1 VSRMAPVMIKRQ
13 LDEELGG
20 LESGLQSTRSGE
32 KPIDISAA
40 HFDRT
45 MSSANPGRYGQ
56 QSDSLLTFDHLP
68 EMFRVARVTSNSC
81 SNIGS
86 IWRTPCL
93 ARGFSSPA
101 VGRTK
106 KLMPTIVANTSPR
119 QLSSDASP
127 PSPGATTSTQ
137 EERTAKTE
145 KRPPV
150 AWPQRPGQDPSEL
163 TAHLKKTAIQY
174 PYSVP
179 RNSNGC
185 EDLLHTLSL
194 FYEPSLETCALTLF
208 AKALKDDL
216 VATLFP
222 DTRNNRFMNH
232 RLATNI
238 RVHHNRHVIIQ
249 GGQWAKQVQK
259 WLLARG
265 F

>member
-1 VSRMAPVMIKRQ
+1 
-13 LDEELGG
+13 
-20 LESGLQSTRSGE
+20 
-32 KPIDISAA
+32 
-40 HFDRT
+40 
-45 MSSANPGRYGQ
+45 
-56 QSDSLLTFDHLP
+56 
-68 EMFRVARVTSNSC
+68 MFRVARVTSNSY

-93 ARGFSSPA
+93 ARSFSSPA
-101 VGRTK
+101 IGRTK
-106 KLMPTIVANTSPR
+106 KLMPTLMANTSPR
-119 QLSSDASP
+119 PLSSDASP
-127 PSPGATTSTQ
+127 PSPGATTATQ
-137 EERTAKTE
+137 EETAKTE

-174 PYSVP
+174 PYFVP

-185 EDLLHTLSL
+185 VPVYSDFKNNRTKE
-194 FYEPSLETCALTLF
+194 LTLIRNVEGNVQ
-208 AKALKDDL
+208 ALKDDL

-222 DTRNNRFMNH
+222 DTRNNRFDNH
-232 RLATNI
+232 RLKTNI

-249 GGQWAKQVQK
+249 GGRWAMHVQK

>member
-1 VSRMAPVMIKRQ
+1 MKKIQECDYSFPDDFDPVIRT
-13 LDEELGG
+13 LVERCLVNNP
-20 LESGLQSTRSGE
+20 TVRITSGE
-32 KPIDISAA
+32 LRDHS
-40 HFDRT
+40 FF
-45 MSSANPGRYGQ
+45 SSVDWDTLWKQ
-56 QSDSLLTFDHLP
+56 
-68 EMFRVARVTSNSC
+68 
-81 SNIGS
+81 
-86 IWRTPCL
+86 TPPTL
-93 ARGFSSPA
+93 QHRDSPA